1 MRRKLA
7 LGVAAAIVGGTL
19 TLGTA
24 PAYAC
29 HNDII
34 LSENPIH
41 NWICGMVHETPVGE
55 KLDQYSQEIAE
66 TVHTIYCTV
75 QPTAPA
81 CTL

>member
-24 PAYAC
+24 PAHAC

-41 NWICGMVHETPVGE
+41 NWICMTVHETGVEDRIAG
-55 KLDQYSQEIAE
+55 YYQEL
-66 TVHTIYCTV
+66 YCVLT
-75 QPTAPA
+75 QDPA
-81 CTL
+81 CP